1 MKIPN
6 VKGIEQ
12 EILEP
17 SQSGLIHY
25 YQENY
30 INTPTSTEIDLM
42 LKAFQRDRKSITQLT
57 ALNHNKKYEVK
68 TYDEGM
74 LLIEYDYRKNSDTR
88 LSFIDEFLPK
98 SGKHPVNKILTYIL
112 TLVFD
117 SFYGTGR
124 VFTESE
130 FKIQFKLSDL
140 VELKCYSDVD
150 SARVGIDKIKTFL
163 RTIGIEY
170 SKDGNKTGVV
180 NLINQ
185 VEISNNECSCWISNK
200 PIVWGHLLKNYYKLP
215 RYAYSLSAIAFNLFC
230 FLCSQARFSLA
241 SIKEKGFY
249 SINITAIQNH
259 LGLND
264 KTKNPKRDYILKI
277 DKALNEIETISSED
291 LRINT
296 HYDTNES
303 ISDFKNR
310 KIDIYPKDRLKD
322 QLLRQENRLKNKSK
336 RRRKTTKNE
345 G

>member
-1 MKIPN
+1 MKTPN

-12 EILEP
+12 EVLEP

-68 TYDEGM
+68 TYKEGIY
-74 LLIEYDYRKNSDTR
+74 LIEHDYRKNSVTS
-88 LSFIDEFLPK
+88 LSFIDELLPK
-98 SGKHPVNKILTYIL
+98 SSKHPVIKILTYIL

-117 SFYGTGR
+117 SFCGTGR
-124 VFTESE
+124 FFTESE

-163 RTIGIEY
+163 ITIGIKY
-170 SKDGNKTGVV
+170 STDGNKTGVV
-180 NLINQ
+180 SLINQ
-185 VEISNNECSCWISNK
+185 VEISNNECSCWINNK

-277 DKALNEIETISSED
+277 DKALNEIETISCED

-336 RRRKTTKNE
+336 RRRKTIKK
-345 G
+345 

>member
-68 TYDEGM
+68 TFDKGM
-74 LLIEYDYRKNSDTR
+74 SLIEHDYKKNSVTR
-88 LSFIDEFLPK
+88 LSFIDDLLPK
-98 SGKHPVNKILTYIL
+98 SGKHPVLKILTYIL

-117 SFYGTGR
+117 SFRGTGT
-124 VFTESE
+124 FFNELE
-130 FKIQFKLSDL
+130 CKIQFKLSDL

-170 SKDGNKTGVV
+170 STDGNKTGVV

-185 VEISNNECSCWISNK
+185 VEISNNECFCCINNK
-200 PIVWGHLLKNYYKLP
+200 PIVWRHLLRNYYKLP
-215 RYAYSLSAIAFNLFC
+215 RYAYSLSAVAFNLFC

-336 RRRKTTKNE
+336 RRRKTIKK
-345 G
+345 

>member
-68 TYDEGM
+68 TFDKGM
-74 LLIEYDYRKNSDTR
+74 SLIEHDYKKNSVTR
-88 LSFIDEFLPK
+88 LSFIDDLLPK
-98 SGKHPVNKILTYIL
+98 SGKHPVLKILTYIL

-117 SFYGTGR
+117 SFRGTGT
-124 VFTESE
+124 FFNELE
-130 FKIQFKLSDL
+130 CKIQFKLSDL

-170 SKDGNKTGVV
+170 STDGNKTGVV

-185 VEISNNECSCWISNK
+185 VEMF
-200 PIVWGHLLKNYYKLP
+200 LLH
-215 RYAYSLSAIAFNLFC
+215 
-230 FLCSQARFSLA
+230 Q
-241 SIKEKGFY
+241 
-249 SINITAIQNH
+249 
-259 LGLND
+259 
-264 KTKNPKRDYILKI
+264 
-277 DKALNEIETISSED
+277 
-291 LRINT
+291 
-296 HYDTNES
+296 
-303 ISDFKNR
+303 
-310 KIDIYPKDRLKD
+310 
-322 QLLRQENRLKNKSK
+322 
-336 RRRKTTKNE
+336 
-345 G
+345 